1 MYYEKLAEEFIH
13 IRTRMLKSPQNQQ
26 ISRAMQGEKAVLD
39 FLMAHGKK
47 AHPKELSRMLAV
59 SSARIACILNH
70 MEEKELV
77 IRTADESDNRQTIVV
92 LTEKG
97 TAISR
102 KQHLELQR
110 RIAQMLEDL
119 GPEDADALL
128 RITKKI
134 ADGFEKTEKIP
145 GKERI
150 CD

>member
-1 MYYEKLAEEFIH
+1 MYYEKLAEEFID
-13 IRTRMLKSPQNQQ
+13 IRSRMIKLPQNQQ
-26 ISRAMQGEKAVLD
+26 IYKAMQGEKFVLD
-39 FLMAHGKK
+39 YLIAHGEK
-47 AHPKELSRMLAV
+47 AYPKELSRVMSV

-77 IRTADESDNRQTIVV
+77 VRKADEKDNRQTIVT

-97 TAISR
+97 AVQSR
-102 KQHLELQR
+102 KQHQEVQGA
-110 RIAQMLEDL
+110 IAQMLENL
-119 GPEDADALL
+119 GPEDADAFV

-150 CD
+150 CE